1 MKAISL
7 AANERELTKSTG
19 SKKVRNSGRLPGV
32 LYGNGD
38 PKNIELESI
47 QFEKAIKSTEAKN
60 FLVELDMDGS
70 KNIALVQDL
79 QKHPISGLCIHVD
92 FRRLNEDSIITA
104 KVPVHTSG
112 TPAGVKVGGILQT
125 ILHNAS
131 LKGNAL
137 AIPESITIETSHL
150 QVGEAI
156 LLGEIKL
163 PEGVTAVGNLKSRV
177 VAVAASRITAKA
189 EETNDTGDSAAGTD
203 TTANTTE
210 ENEAGASTPTT
221 EEKKED

>member
-7 AANERELTKSTG
+7 AANERELTRSTG

-70 KNIALVQDL
+70 KNMALVQDL

-131 LKGNAL
+131 LSGNAL
-137 AIPESITIETSHL
+137 AIPESITIETSHM

-189 EETNDTGDSAAGTD
+189 GDDNTGDSAADTD
-203 TTANTTE
+203 TSADTTE
-210 ENEAGASTPTT
+210 ENEAEASTSTT